1 MTNLARR
8 SILAAAASLALPTRA
23 LAQTHTPAQ
32 PAGTPI
38 RIGCITALSGAQEV
52 LGRPILSGA
61 QIAVDQLNATG
72 GVMGRPLQ
80 LVWGD
85 AHADPARAVEL
96 AHELTGTGINLL
108 CGCVTSD
115 LALAVS
121 ATMPKLGAVLITCAA
136 QSERLTHDAFNS
148 HYFRVTDQ
156 TIMRNRAQARLMAE
170 RYPDVTRWG
179 AIVPDSEYGRSA
191 WAAFRDGL
199 MERYPALG
207 NRDLGL
213 FEPVVASFGETDF
226 RTHVD
231 ALKQNGADGLFVAVY
246 GDDGISFYQQA
257 RKSGLLHGTKVV
269 ADAINEFLVPLE
281 LGAATPEHLWLAMT
295 WYFGGYQHLPIAKEL
310 YETNLLRTGNSLP
323 MGSLSSGHAAVYA
336 YAHAIRAAE
345 STETTHVIKA
355 LEGLSFDTAKGRV
368 TFRPEDHQAIC
379 DVNFVRMKSSIA
391 EPTLDA
397 VDYVRADVEV
407 AEFVRY
413 DGASVIETPAPGHA
427 APHRTV
433 MATIAA
439 IK

>member
-1 MTNLARR
+1 MAG
-8 SILAAAASLALPTRA
+8 AASLALAGRA
-23 LAQTHTPAQ
+23 SAQGKASG
-32 PAGTPI
+32 API

-52 LGRPILSGA
+52 LGRPILTGA
-61 QIAVDQLNATG
+61 QIAADQLNAAG
-72 GVMGRPLQ
+72 GVMGRPLEV
-80 LVWGD
+80 VWGD
-85 AHADPARAVEL
+85 AHADPARAIEL
-96 AHELTGTGINLL
+96 AHEFTGKGVNLL

-121 ATMPKLGAVLITCAA
+121 ATLPKLGAVLITCAA
-136 QSERLTHDAFNS
+136 QSERLTHDAFNP

-199 MERYPALG
+199 IETYPALG
-207 NRDLGL
+207 KHDLGL
-213 FEPVVASFGETDF
+213 FDPVVARLGETDF
-226 RTHVD
+226 RRHVD

-246 GDDGISFYQQA
+246 GEDGISFYQQA

-269 ADAINEFLVPLE
+269 ADSINELLVPLE
-281 LGAATPEHLWLAMT
+281 LGSATPEHLWLAMT
-295 WYFGGYQHLPIAKEL
+295 WYFGGYQHLPMAKEL
-310 YETNLLRTGNSLP
+310 YEANLLRTGNGMP
-323 MGSLSSGHAAVYA
+323 MGFLSSGHAAVYA
-336 YAHAIRAAE
+336 YAHAIRAAK
-345 STETTHVIKA
+345 STETMPVIKA
-355 LEGLSFDTAKGRV
+355 LEGLSFDTAKGRA

-379 DVNFVRMKSSIA
+379 DVNFVRMKSSTV

-397 VDYVRADVEV
+397 VDYVRPDVEV

-413 DGASVIETPAPGHA
+413 DGASVIEKPTPGYA
-427 APHRTV
+427 APHRAI